1 MTNWRNGAAVATAAV
16 LGLALTACGS
26 GTNTTDTNAA
36 APAASSNAKASGE
49 VTFWSFV
56 KGSDAV
62 AQAFNDSHPGITV
75 KFETQAGGPDYYAKL
90 SNAVKSGAVPDAA
103 VAEYTRLP
111 ELVSLGAAQD
121 LTPTAGELVNTTFP
135 DSIKQLVTLGGKT
148 WGIPRDAAPM
158 LYFYRKDVFD
168 KHGLTPATTWDEFS
182 TLTAKVKSLDPN
194 ARAGAFLTGDA
205 NILTDL
211 SWQAGARW
219 FGTEG
224 DAWTVGIDSEPSTK
238 VANYWQD
245 LVTKDQV
252 RTFPSYADEFWQSV
266 QKNQTVGYVCASWCA
281 GGLKA
286 TVPDQSGKWAV
297 AELPSWDGKPASAMW
312 GGSSFIVPKG
322 AKNPAAAAEFIKWI
336 TTDPT
341 GIAAWYGTGA
351 SSMYPASPDLV
362 PVAKKS
368 FDTAYFGNQD
378 IFAVGTKSYE
388 AVSSNWSWGPT
399 MSATD
404 KAIIDRLGKV
414 TGAAGGLATALTEV
428 HADTTKAMQGR
439 GLTVSN

>member
-1 MTNWRNGAAVATAAV
+1 MTNWRKAATVTASLTMVAA
-16 LGLALTACGS
+16 LGACGS
-26 GTNTTDTNAA
+26 SAADSTTPAKSSA
-36 APAASSNAKASGE
+36 APTSAAPASGE

-62 AQAFNDSHPGITV
+62 AKAFNDSHPNITV

-111 ELVSLGAAQD
+111 ELVSLGAATD
-121 LTPTAGELVNTTFP
+121 LTDTAGALVRDTFPESIQSLVN
-135 DSIKQLVTLGGKT
+135 LGDKT

-158 LYFYRKDVFD
+158 MYYYRKDFFD
-168 KHGLTPATTWDEFS
+168 ANGLTPAKTWDEFKS
-182 TLTAKVKSLDPN
+182 LAGKVKAADAN

-205 NILTDL
+205 NLLTDL
-211 SWQAGARW
+211 SWQAGAKW
-219 FGTEG
+219 FGTKG
-224 DAWTVGIDSEPSTK
+224 NAWTVDIDSAPSKK
-238 VANYWQD
+238 VADYWQGLVKDD
-245 LVTKDQV
+245 LVKTY
-252 RTFPSYADEFWQSV
+252 PMYADEFWQGV
-266 QKNQTVGYVCASWCA
+266 QKNEVMGYVCASWCA

-286 TVPDQSGKWAV
+286 TVKDQSGKWAV
-297 AELPSWDGKPASAMW
+297 AELPSWDGKSASAMW

-351 SSMYPASPDLV
+351 SSMYPASPKLV
-362 PVAKKS
+362 DVAKKS
-368 FDTAYFGNQD
+368 FNTDFYGGQD
-378 IFAVGTKSYE
+378 IFAIGTKAYE
-388 AVSSNWSWGPT
+388 SVPAGWSWGPA

-404 KAIIDRLGKV
+404 KAIIDRLGV
-414 TGAAGGLATALTEV
+414 LTSGGSLSATLAEV
-428 HADTTKAMQGR
+428 QADSTKAMTAR
-439 GLTVSN
+439 GLTVGK